1 MRSEEGDPRSARN
14 TDYGLLVPLSKIRGQ
29 WAMFGTLFEGM
40 GNTKVR
46 SLAQSRNLTNKDD
59 LKLGSH
65 GKSWP

>member
-1 MRSEEGDPRSARN
+1 
-14 TDYGLLVPLSKIRGQ
+14 
-29 WAMFGTLFEGM
+29 MFGTLFEGM

-65 GKSWP
+65 GKSRPSSTSSRQFGGHLRGHFLKGWVTQK